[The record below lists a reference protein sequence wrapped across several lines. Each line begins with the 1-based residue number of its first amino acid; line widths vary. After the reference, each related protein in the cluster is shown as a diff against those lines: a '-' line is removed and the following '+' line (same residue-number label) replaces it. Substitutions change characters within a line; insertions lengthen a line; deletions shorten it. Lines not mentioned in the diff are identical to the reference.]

1 MRGNRETT
9 FQLGELVTLK
19 RGYDLPESSRTP
31 GNYPIISSSGVSGS
45 HNEYRVEGPGVV
57 TGRYGT
63 LGEVF
68 YIANRFWPLN
78 TSLYV
83 HDFKGNSPRFIS
95 YYLRIVLS
103 GNFNAAGA
111 VPGVNRNV
119 LHKLGVP
126 KPPRAQNKV
135 AAILS
140 AYDDLIDNNRRGIA
154 LLEKMAEE
162 IYREW
167 FVRMRFPGHAQVK
180 VAKGVPEGWGV
191 IRLSD
196 MVDFQCGYPFKSET
210 YSPAGRY
217 GIVTIKNVQDGFF
230 IPECTDYIEE
240 VPSSMK
246 PHCYLQTGD
255 MLMSLTGHVGRV
267 CHVGGDNLV
276 LNQRV
281 TKLVPRL
288 PHSSQFV
295 FWTFNNKSMIQIIEN
310 LSLGSTAQLNLSSI
324 LLGKQKMVRPSL
336 ELMKKFEETTLPI
349 LKIKLS
355 LFQQSIILK
364 AMRERLLPRLMS
376 GKLDVEH
383 LNIEFPPGMV
393 TEVEAAS
400 SL

>member
-1 MRGNRETT
+1 M
-9 FQLGELVTLK
+9 TLK
-19 RGYDLPESSRTP
+19 RGYDLPESRRTA
-31 GNYPIISSSGVSGS
+31 GNYPIISSSGMSGS

-83 HDFKGNSPRFIS
+83 HDFKGNSPRFMS
-95 YYLRIVLS
+95 YYLRTVLS

-119 LHKLGVP
+119 LHKLAVP
-126 KPPRAQNKV
+126 KPPRDQNKI

-140 AYDDLIDNNRRGIA
+140 AYDDLIEHNRRRIA

-167 FVRMRFPGHAQVK
+167 IVRQRFPGHRQVK
-180 VAKGVPEGWGV
+180 VKKGVPEGWEA

-196 MVDFQCGYPFKSET
+196 MVEFLAGHPFKSET
-210 YSPAGRY
+210 YSSSGKY

-246 PHCYLQTGD
+246 KHCHLQTGD
-255 MLMSLTGHVGRV
+255 ILMSLTGHVGRV
-267 CHVGGDNLV
+267 CHVCGDNLL

-281 TKLVPRL
+281 AKLVPRL

-295 FWTFNNKSMIQIIEN
+295 FFTFNNKRMIHLIEN
-310 LSLGSTAQLNLSSI
+310 LSLGCTAQLNLSPS
-324 LLGKQKMVRPSL
+324 LLGGQKMVRPSL
-336 ELMKKFEETTLPI
+336 ALIRKFEETTLPI
-349 LKIKLS
+349 LKVKLS
-355 LFQQSIILK
+355 LFQQNMILA

-383 LNIEFPPGMV
+383 LDIKFPP
-393 TEVEAAS
+393 
-400 SL
+400 SLVNEIQAISNS